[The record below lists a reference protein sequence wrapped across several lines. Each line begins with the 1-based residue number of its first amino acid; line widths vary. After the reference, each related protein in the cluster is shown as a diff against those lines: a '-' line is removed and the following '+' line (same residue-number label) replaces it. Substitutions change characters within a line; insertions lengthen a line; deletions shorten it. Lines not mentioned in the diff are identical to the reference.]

1 MLGRFLL
8 AGLVCTAGLTSGGA
22 CAKRPVAPVI
32 VSQRT
37 TVRDDP
43 QQDRKAADRMRAAI
57 ERLRKRGSGAARV
70 PRSTPGADQRKP
82 VGTRGG
88 DETTGS
94 SPGDEM
100 KPVGS
105 LGQHP
110 PGGGPPPT
118 SSGDPSTATSEA
130 NWPAGIA
137 AALIGAGA
145 LIAAAAI
152 AIWWRTRRR
161 YPTET

>member
-8 AGLVCTAGLTSGGA
+8 AGLVCTAVLTSGGA

-37 TVRDDP
+37 TIRDDP
-43 QQDRKAADRMRAAI
+43 QQDRKGAERMRDAI
-57 ERLRKRGSGAARV
+57 ERLRKRA
-70 PRSTPGADQRKP
+70 PRASRPTRDAGQRKP
-82 VGTRGG
+82 VGTRGE
-88 DETTGS
+88 DATIAS
-94 SPGDEM
+94 SPVDEM

-110 PGGGPPPT
+110 PGGGPPPA
-118 SSGDPSTATSEA
+118 SFDDPSTATSES

-137 AALIGAGA
+137 AALTGAGA

-161 YPTET
+161 YHTQT